1 MKITPIKDNQNL
13 LRDLDSNAVL
23 FKTTDGSAEKRSSFL
38 RQQNEDI
45 NNLKKELSEMKEI
58 MNNVLEIIKKEKS
71 E

>member
-23 FKTTDGSAEKRSSFL
+23 FKTTDKSAEKRSSFL